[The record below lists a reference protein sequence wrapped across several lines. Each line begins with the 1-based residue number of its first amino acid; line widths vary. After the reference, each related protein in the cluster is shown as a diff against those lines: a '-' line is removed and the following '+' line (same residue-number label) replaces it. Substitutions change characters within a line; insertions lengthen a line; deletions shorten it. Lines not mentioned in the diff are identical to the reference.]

1 MGGYPR
7 RPMESG
13 SAPSKRS
20 RTRLHRAGD
29 LAARVGSLQPRDP
42 AARRALHAG
51 IGIVVLLGVGLALV
65 AGLGDF
71 PDVNWRFR
79 PLALALAV
87 IGMAGFLIASGE
99 IWRRLLRAL
108 GPDLRPLPAQEIW
121 FVAGLGRYV
130 PTSLLLPL
138 LRVAMSARD
147 GVPGR
152 ITSASIVYEFSLFLA
167 ANLALG
173 AYFVISL
180 PDLAGD
186 WQRFVVLAVPVVAL
200 IGLQPRFFHSFADG
214 ALRRM
219 GREPLPLSLPGRRV
233 FEFAALYLVAMIVAG
248 LAVYCLAQSVYPVGA
263 DDLPTVVGSL
273 AVGTGLSIVA
283 FIVPGGLGAREAGMA
298 LALSSVM
305 PTAPAVAIA
314 VLSRL
319 FQLGL
324 EVMLALVMLWLARR
338 GSPTGLSPEEGPQ
351 PG

>member
-1 MGGYPR
+1 MRARNDR
-7 RPMESG
+7 R
-13 SAPSKRS
+13 RS
-20 RTRLHRAGD
+20 EGVLVRAGS
-29 LAARVGSLQPRDP
+29 LAARAGSLQPADP
-42 AARRALHAG
+42 NLRRGLHAG
-51 IGIVVLLGVGLALV
+51 IGIVIALGVAVALV

-71 PDVNWRFR
+71 PEVDWRFR
-79 PLALALAV
+79 PVALALAV
-87 IGMAGFLIASGE
+87 LGLSAFLIATAE

-108 GPDLRPLPAQEIW
+108 GPELAPRPAQEIW
-121 FVAGLGRYV
+121 FVSGLGRYV
-130 PTSLLLPL
+130 PTSLLLPM

-167 ANLALG
+167 ANLALA
-173 AYFVISL
+173 AYFVITL

-186 WQRFVVLAVPVVAL
+186 WQRWVVLAIPVVAL

-219 GREPLPLSLPGRRV
+219 GREPLPLSLPGRQV
-233 FEFAALYLVAMIVAG
+233 FEFALAYAAAMVVAG

-263 DDLPTVVGSL
+263 DDLPTVIGSL

-283 FIVPGGLGAREAGMA
+283 FIIPGGLGAREAGMA

-305 PTAPAVAIA
+305 PAAPAVAIA

-324 EVMLALVMLWLARR
+324 EILLAVAALWLGRR
-338 GSPTGLSPEEGPQ
+338 GSATGRTPEEEIQLG
-351 PG
+351 

>member
-1 MGGYPR
+1 MRARNDR
-7 RPMESG
+7 R
-13 SAPSKRS
+13 RS
-20 RTRLHRAGD
+20 EGVLVRAGS
-29 LAARVGSLQPRDP
+29 LAARAGSLQPVDP
-42 AARRALHAG
+42 NLRRGLHAG
-51 IGIVVLLGVGLALV
+51 IGIVIALGVAVALV

-71 PDVNWRFR
+71 PEVDWRFR
-79 PLALALAV
+79 PVALALAV
-87 IGMAGFLIASGE
+87 LGLSAFLIATAE

-108 GPDLRPLPAQEIW
+108 GPELAPRPAQEIW
-121 FVAGLGRYV
+121 FVSGLGRYV
-130 PTSLLLPL
+130 PTSLLLPM

-167 ANLALG
+167 ANLALA
-173 AYFVISL
+173 AYFVITL

-186 WQRFVVLAVPVVAL
+186 WQRWVVLAIPVVAL

-219 GREPLPLSLPGRRV
+219 GREPLPLSLPGRQV
-233 FEFAALYLVAMIVAG
+233 FEFALAYAAAMVVAG

-263 DDLPTVVGSL
+263 DDLPTVIGSL

-283 FIVPGGLGAREAGMA
+283 FIIPGGLGAREAGMA

-305 PTAPAVAIA
+305 PAAPAVAIA

-324 EVMLALVMLWLARR
+324 EILLAVAALWLGRR
-338 GSPTGLSPEEGPQ
+338 GSATGRTPEEEIQLG
-351 PG
+351 

>member
-1 MGGYPR
+1 MQR
-7 RPMESG
+7 DA
-13 SAPSKRS
+13 APSGRGPS
-20 RTRLHRAGD
+20 RLHRAGE
-29 LAARVGSLQPRDP
+29 LVSRLGSLQPSDP
-42 AARRALHAG
+42 GLRRGLHAG
-51 IGIVVLLGVGLALV
+51 IGILVVLGVGLAVV

-79 PLALALAV
+79 PLALVLAV
-87 IGMAGFLIASGE
+87 VGFSGFLIASAE

-108 GPDLRPLPAQEIW
+108 GPELRPLQGQEIW
-121 FVAGLGRYV
+121 FVSGLGRYV
-130 PTSLLLPL
+130 PTSLLLPM
-138 LRVAMSARD
+138 LRVAMSNRD

-152 ITSASIVYEFSLFLA
+152 ITSASIVYEVSLFLA

-173 AYFVISL
+173 SYFVLTL

-186 WQRFVVLAVPVVAL
+186 WQRFVVLAIPVVAVV
-200 IGLQPRFFHSFADG
+200 GLQPRFFHRLADA
-214 ALRRM
+214 ALRRT

-233 FEFAALYLVAMIVAG
+233 LEFAALYVAG
-248 LAVYCLAQSVYPVGA
+248 MAVLGVATYALAQTVYPVGL

-273 AVGTGLSIVA
+273 AVGTGVSIVA
-283 FIVPGGLGAREAGMA
+283 FIIPGGLGAREAGMA

-324 EVMLALVMLWLARR
+324 EVLLALLMLWLARR
-338 GSPTGLSPEEGPQ
+338 GSPTGISREEDLHLG
-351 PG
+351 